1 MLLQPLGHF
10 TKASDNNQKK
20 ALCQVETIDL
30 EQKFF
35 CSAMIA
41 KKSCLLY
48 RRRFMQS
55 TAKKTALPAIT
66 LAALGVVFG
75 DIGTSPLY
83 ALREC
88 FISAHI
94 AINEAT
100 VLGILSLI
108 FWCMTLSISF
118 KYITV
123 IMRADNNG
131 EGGIMSLLA
140 LNLRSNRIADHRKI
154 ILIAIGFI
162 GASLFFGDG
171 IITPAISVMSA
182 IEGFSIATPIFDK
195 WLMPLAIGILTGLF
209 LVQRHGTG
217 TMGKF
222 FGPITLLW
230 FIAIGL
236 AGIHSIVQTP
246 YVLSML
252 SPHWAISFVY
262 HQPFVAFIAMGAVV
276 LTMTGG
282 EALYADM
289 GHFGRIP
296 IKLAWFTVVL
306 PALLLNYAGQGA
318 LLLRNP
324 HAIENPFYLLVP
336 QWALYPMIGL
346 ATAAAVIASQ
356 AVISGVFSMANQAIQ
371 LRYLPRLTVQHTS
384 DVEQGQ
390 IYLPFINW
398 VLYISILLLI
408 LIFQSSA
415 NLASAY
421 GVAVTM
427 TMLCDTIL
435 VSVVA
440 FGLWRWPIWKVA
452 LFAVPFLLLDS
463 VFIASTSLKV
473 FSGGWVPILIGI
485 MAFTILMTWKNGR
498 EIVYSKLEKDALPLS
513 LFIQSVSLSKETI
526 YVPGQAI
533 FLTGNTNI
541 VPHAMLHNIKHN
553 KVLHERNILVTVI
566 TRDVPYVPDQER
578 IRVEVLDERF
588 QQVFVYY
595 GFKDQP
601 NIPVAL
607 EQAYGQLRIPYDM
620 MQISFFISRDR
631 LIHTIGDGM
640 APWREKLF
648 ISMQRNTSPVSDF
661 YQIPPNRVVEMG
673 SQIEI

>member
-1 MLLQPLGHF
+1 
-10 TKASDNNQKK
+10 
-20 ALCQVETIDL
+20 
-30 EQKFF
+30 
-35 CSAMIA
+35 
-41 KKSCLLY
+41 
-48 RRRFMQS
+48 MQS
-55 TAKKTALPAIT
+55 TAKKAALPAIT

-94 AINEAT
+94 AINEST

-108 FWCMTLSISF
+108 FWCMMLSISF

-140 LNLRSNRIADHRKI
+140 LNLRSNRISDQKKI
-154 ILIAIGFI
+154 FLIAIGFI

-182 IEGFSIATPIFDK
+182 IEGLSIATPIFNQ

-209 LVQRHGTG
+209 LIQRHGTG

-222 FGPITLLW
+222 FGPITLAW

-236 AGIHSIVQTP
+236 AGIYSIMQTP
-246 YVLSML
+246 HVLAML

-262 HQPFVAFIAMGAVV
+262 HQPFVAFIAMGAVI

-306 PALLLNYAGQGA
+306 PCLLLNYAGQGA
-318 LLLRNP
+318 LLLRDAS
-324 HAIENPFYLLVP
+324 AIENPFYLLVP
-336 QWALYPMIGL
+336 EWALYPMIGL
-346 ATAAAVIASQ
+346 ACAAAVIASQ
-356 AVISGVFSMANQAIQ
+356 AVITGVFSMANQAIQ

-408 LIFQSSA
+408 LIFQTSA

-435 VSVVA
+435 VSILA
-440 FGLWRWPIWKVA
+440 YTLWRWPTWKVA
-452 LFAVPFLLLDS
+452 LFAVPFLLLDM
-463 VFIASTSLKV
+463 VFIASTSLKIL
-473 FSGGWVPILIGI
+473 SGGWVPILIGV
-485 MAFTILMTWKNGR
+485 MAFTILMTWKNGL
-498 EIVYSKLEKDALPLS
+498 EIVYNKLSKDSLS
-513 LFIQSVSLSKETI
+513 LELFIKSVSLSSETI
-526 YVPGQAI
+526 FVPGEAI
-533 FLTGNTNI
+533 FLTGNPNI

-553 KVLHERNILVTVI
+553 KVLHERSLLVTVI
-566 TRDVPYVPDQER
+566 TRDVPYVTDQER
-578 IRVEVLDERF
+578 IQVEILDDRF
-588 QQVFVYY
+588 QRVYVYY

-601 NIPVAL
+601 NIPIAI
-607 EQAYGQLRIPYDM
+607 EQAYAQLDIPFDM
-620 MQISFFISRDR
+620 MRISFFISRDR
-631 LIHTIGDGM
+631 LIHTLGDGM

-661 YQIPPNRVVEMG
+661 YQIPPNRVVELG

>member
-1 MLLQPLGHF
+1 
-10 TKASDNNQKK
+10 
-20 ALCQVETIDL
+20 
-30 EQKFF
+30 
-35 CSAMIA
+35 
-41 KKSCLLY
+41 
-48 RRRFMQS
+48 MQS
-55 TAKKTALPAIT
+55 TAKKAALPAIT

-108 FWCMTLSISF
+108 FWCMMLSISF

-140 LNLRSNRIADHRKI
+140 LNLRSSRIDGNKKM

-182 IEGFSIATPIFDK
+182 IEGLSIATPIFDK

-209 LVQRHGTG
+209 LLQRHGTG

-230 FIAIGL
+230 FVAIGVM
-236 AGIHSIVQTP
+236 GIHSILQTP

-252 SPHWAISFVY
+252 NPYWAMNFVY

-306 PALLLNYAGQGA
+306 PSLLLNYAGQGA
-318 LLLRNP
+318 LLLRDAK
-324 HAIENPFYLLVP
+324 AIENPFYLLGP
-336 QWALYPMIGL
+336 EWALFPMIGL

-408 LIFQSSA
+408 LIFQNSA

-435 VSVVA
+435 VSVLA
-440 FGLWRWPIWKVA
+440 FGLWRWPAWKVA
-452 LFAVPFLLLDS
+452 LFAVPFLILDMI
-463 VFIASTSLKV
+463 FIASTSLKV
-473 FSGGWVPILIGI
+473 ISGGWVPILIGAI
-485 MAFTILMTWKNGR
+485 AFTILITWKNGR
-498 EIVYSKLEKDALPLS
+498 EIVYGRLAKDSLPLD
-513 LFIQSVSLSKETI
+513 LFIKSVSLSPETI
-526 YVPGQAI
+526 FVPGEAV
-533 FLTGNTNI
+533 FLTGNPDI

-553 KVLHERNILVTVI
+553 KVLHERNIMVTVI
-566 TRDVPYVPDQER
+566 TRDVPYVTNQER
-578 IRVEVLDERF
+578 VRVEVLDERF
-588 QQVFVYY
+588 QRIFIYY

-601 NIPVAL
+601 NIPIAMAL
-607 EQAYGQLRIPYDM
+607 AYTQLGIEFDM
-620 MQISFFISRDR
+620 MRISFFISRDR
-631 LIHTIGDGM
+631 LIHTVGDGM

-661 YQIPPNRVVEMG
+661 YQIPTNRVVELG

>member
-1 MLLQPLGHF
+1 
-10 TKASDNNQKK
+10 
-20 ALCQVETIDL
+20 
-30 EQKFF
+30 
-35 CSAMIA
+35 
-41 KKSCLLY
+41 
-48 RRRFMQS
+48 MQS
-55 TAKKTALPAIT
+55 TAKKAALPAIT

-108 FWCMTLSISF
+108 FWCMMLSISF

-140 LNLRSNRIADHRKI
+140 LNLRSSRIDGNKKM

-182 IEGFSIATPIFDK
+182 IEGLSIATPIFDK

-209 LVQRHGTG
+209 LLQRHGTG
-217 TMGKF
+217 TTGKF

-230 FIAIGL
+230 FVAIGVM
-236 AGIHSIVQTP
+236 GIHSILQTP

-252 SPHWAISFVY
+252 NPYWAMNFVY

-306 PALLLNYAGQGA
+306 PSLLLNYAGQGA
-318 LLLRNP
+318 LLLRDAK
-324 HAIENPFYLLVP
+324 AIENPFYLLVP
-336 QWALYPMIGL
+336 EWALFPMIGL

-408 LIFQSSA
+408 LIFQNSA

-435 VSVVA
+435 VSVLA
-440 FGLWRWPIWKVA
+440 FGLWRWPAWKVA
-452 LFAVPFLLLDS
+452 LFAVPFLILDMI
-463 VFIASTSLKV
+463 FIASTSLKV
-473 FSGGWVPILIGI
+473 ISGGWVPILIGAI
-485 MAFTILMTWKNGR
+485 AFTILITWKNGR
-498 EIVYSKLEKDALPLS
+498 EIVYGRLAKDSLPLD
-513 LFIQSVSLSKETI
+513 LFIKSVSLSPETI
-526 YVPGQAI
+526 FVPGEAV
-533 FLTGNTNI
+533 FLTGNPDI

-553 KVLHERNILVTVI
+553 KVLHERNIMVTVI
-566 TRDVPYVPDQER
+566 TRDVPYVTNQER
-578 IRVEVLDERF
+578 VRVEVLDERF
-588 QQVFVYY
+588 QRIFIYY

-601 NIPVAL
+601 NIPIAMAL
-607 EQAYGQLRIPYDM
+607 AYTQLGIEFDM
-620 MQISFFISRDR
+620 MRISFFISRDR
-631 LIHTIGDGM
+631 LIHTVGDGM

-661 YQIPPNRVVEMG
+661 YQIPTNRVVELG

>member
-1 MLLQPLGHF
+1 
-10 TKASDNNQKK
+10 
-20 ALCQVETIDL
+20 
-30 EQKFF
+30 
-35 CSAMIA
+35 
-41 KKSCLLY
+41 
-48 RRRFMQS
+48 MQS
-55 TAKKTALPAIT
+55 TAKKAALPAIT

-94 AINEAT
+94 AINEST

-108 FWCMTLSISF
+108 FWCMMLSISF

-140 LNLRSNRIADHRKI
+140 LNLRSNRISDQKKI
-154 ILIAIGFI
+154 FLIAIGFI

-182 IEGFSIATPIFDK
+182 IEGLSIATPMFNQ

-209 LVQRHGTG
+209 LIQRHGTG

-222 FGPITLLW
+222 FGPITLTW
-230 FIAIGL
+230 FITIGL
-236 AGIHSIVQTP
+236 AGIYSIMQTP
-246 YVLSML
+246 HVLSML

-262 HQPFVAFIAMGAVV
+262 HQPFVAFIAMGAVI

-289 GHFGRIP
+289 GHFGRVP

-306 PALLLNYAGQGA
+306 PSLLLNYAGQGA
-318 LLLRNP
+318 LLLRDAS
-324 HAIENPFYLLVP
+324 AIENPFYLLVP

-356 AVISGVFSMANQAIQ
+356 AVITGVFSMANQAIQ

-408 LIFQSSA
+408 LIFQTSA

-435 VSVVA
+435 VSILA
-440 FGLWRWPIWKVA
+440 YTLWRWPTWKVA
-452 LFAVPFLLLDS
+452 LFAVPFLMLDMI
-463 VFIASTSLKV
+463 FIASTSLKIL
-473 FSGGWVPILIGI
+473 SGGWVPILIGVI
-485 MAFTILMTWKNGR
+485 AFTILMTWKNGR
-498 EIVYSKLEKDALPLS
+498 EIVYNKLSKDSLS
-513 LFIQSVSLSKETI
+513 LELFIKSVSLSSETI
-526 YVPGQAI
+526 FVPGEAI
-533 FLTGNTNI
+533 FMTGNPNI

-566 TRDVPYVPDQER
+566 TRDVPYVTDQER
-578 IRVEVLDERF
+578 IQVEILDDRF
-588 QQVFVYY
+588 QRVYVYY

-601 NIPVAL
+601 NIPIAI
-607 EQAYGQLRIPYDM
+607 EQAYAQLDIPFDM
-620 MQISFFISRDR
+620 MRISFFISRDR
-631 LIHTIGDGM
+631 LIHTLGDGM